1 MAIYDDVKITINLN
15 ELVEIRAKLI
25 SQYDDYSEKVCKGEY
40 LDGGDIDRI
49 ATGLRDTL
57 TWDTLYCM
65 VDDAVLEYL
74 GIKENHYGETTIESL
89 DVTMEKE
96 QKAREKEF
104 KKNFDMVKLESS
116 SWTIEVPVRKKKEEK
131 KEVSADT
138 YKAQEHRYSD
148 PQ

>member
-1 MAIYDDVKITINLN
+1 MAIYDDVKISINLN

-57 TWDTLYCM
+57 TWDTLYSM

-74 GIKENHYGETTIESL
+74 GMKETHYGETAGDEPAKTY
-89 DVTMEKE
+89 EKNR
-96 QKAREKEF
+96 QQF
-104 KKNFDMVKLESS
+104 KMVKLESP
-116 SWTIEVPVRKKKEEK
+116 SWTIEVPMRKK
-131 KEVSADT
+131 
-138 YKAQEHRYSD
+138 
-148 PQ
+148 